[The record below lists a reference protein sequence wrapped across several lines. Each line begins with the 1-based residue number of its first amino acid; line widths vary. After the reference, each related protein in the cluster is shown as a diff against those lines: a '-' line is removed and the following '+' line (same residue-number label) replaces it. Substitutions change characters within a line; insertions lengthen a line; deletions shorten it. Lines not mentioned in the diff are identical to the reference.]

1 MADEGG
7 AAPVVL
13 GLEGVAKD
21 YGEGAVRT
29 RVLHGIDLSLRRGE
43 FAALMGPSGS
53 GKSTLLHVMGLLDR
67 PTAGKVIVGG
77 QDTGGLDDDR
87 LTRYRGRTIGFVF
100 QFHHLLPGFTAIE
113 NVMLPMAAD
122 RGRLDPSMRECAE
135 VLLGLVG
142 LSAKADSKATQLS
155 GGQAQRVAIA
165 RALAMNPKVVL
176 ADEPTGNLD
185 THTSDDVFALLRSVN
200 ERQGVTFLVVTHD
213 ARLADRCDRIIELV
227 DGRIV
232 SDRAHGA
239 RR

>member
-13 GLEGVAKD
+13 ALEGVAKD

-185 THTSDDVFALLRSVN
+185 SHTSDDVFALLRSVN

-213 ARLADRCDRIIELV
+213 ARLADRCDRTIELV